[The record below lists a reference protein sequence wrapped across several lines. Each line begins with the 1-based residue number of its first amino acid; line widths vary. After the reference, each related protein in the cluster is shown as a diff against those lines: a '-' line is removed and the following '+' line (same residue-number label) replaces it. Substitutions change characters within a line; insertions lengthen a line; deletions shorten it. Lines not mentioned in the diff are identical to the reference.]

1 MKRMG
6 LIIAAVVA
14 GVIIAAFLAR
24 YAYNQ
29 AQDEKACREAAMAAA
44 EQGRSGTEAY
54 RQCHEFARQL
64 RENGVD

>member
-1 MKRMG
+1 MKRTG

-29 AQDEKACREAAMAAA
+29 AQDDKACRQAAA
-44 EQGRSGTEAY
+44 AAVMAGRSGTEAN
-54 RQCHEFARQL
+54 RECHEFARQL